1 MASASTVENVSV
13 IPKAFELWNLV
24 SDALGIT
31 CLVFHP
37 LSQALRFVNQRQ
49 EQGPTR
55 FVPIIP
61 SPYYYDLIVFN
72 LR

>member
-1 MASASTVENVSV
+1 MASAPTVENVSV
-13 IPKAFELWNLV
+13 IPRAFELWNLV

-31 CLVFHP
+31 RFVFHP
-37 LSQALRFVNQRQ
+37 LSKALRSVNRRQ
-49 EQGPTR
+49 EQNPTR

-61 SPYYYDLIVFN
+61 SAYYYDLIVFN